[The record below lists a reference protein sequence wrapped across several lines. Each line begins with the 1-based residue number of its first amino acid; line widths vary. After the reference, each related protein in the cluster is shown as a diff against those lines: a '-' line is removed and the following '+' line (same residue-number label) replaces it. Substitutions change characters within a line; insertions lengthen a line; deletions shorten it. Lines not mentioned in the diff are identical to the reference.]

1 MNVYK
6 LEAAIGL
13 NTTEYQKGLK
23 TAGESMAALGS
34 KIKDGAA
41 AIGKATAAGMA
52 AGAASAAALAKS
64 AVSAYADYEQYIG
77 GIETLFGNSAETLIK
92 NSENAF
98 ATAGMDVNQYME
110 TSIQSAASLI
120 NSLDGDQQ
128 KAAELM
134 DISITDMAD
143 NVNKMGTSMEGVQN
157 AYRGFSRGNFQML
170 DNLALGFSGTKEGM
184 QELLDKA
191 QEISGIQ
198 YDISSYSDIVQA
210 IHVVQTEMGITGT
223 TAKEAAK
230 TISGSIGAAKAAWKN
245 LTVEIAKDNGDVS
258 EAFKLFGDS
267 VGNVFENILPRA
279 EQALDGVGDLIV
291 EAAPQ
296 ISKSIGQLVP
306 KVVPSVL
313 KTGVSIVGAVGK
325 GLVQAAP
332 ELLTATSDIMKAVFN
347 SFMGADL
354 GVFDWIKDDASRV
367 VEAVKATF
375 KNIDWGNLK
384 DSFGNLGGSFNNAFS
399 RIGDGIAWASENVIS
414 PLVEWG
420 ANDVLPK
427 VFDSLAASIDICTAA
442 IDFMK
447 PAAEWLWDNFLE
459 PLAGDAGDVIA
470 GTLDLISKGLGAV
483 ADEFSGVDWS
493 GYWEDIDNGEFFA
506 NWERGAKS
514 IGDLL
519 SDNADA
525 IDDFFNEG
533 EFGRKWNE
541 FWQHLGASVQE
552 QHETIDNA
560 LFITTHYIN
569 EFTDAWK
576 TGKKEI
582 TDAVDAIGRKYNE
595 FKNMWG
601 VGADSIKDE
610 LTDADS
616 LGGIG
621 WQLIKNK
628 LPMFGDGGRVTHP
641 TLAIVGEKEPETI
654 VPDSKRGAFGNT
666 TQNISV
672 TINGAYNIED
682 PESRR
687 SLVEEMSRELA
698 NLGINQK
705 RAVGGAGW

>member
-1 MNVYK
+1 MK
-6 LEAAIGL
+6 PI
-13 NTTEYQKGLK
+13 
-23 TAGESMAALGS
+23 
-34 KIKDGAA
+34 
-41 AIGKATAAGMA
+41 
-52 AGAASAAALAKS
+52 AKK
-64 AVSAYADYEQYIG
+64 IG
-77 GIETLFGNSAETLIK
+77 GIA
-92 NSENAF
+92 
-98 ATAGMDVNQYME
+98 V
-110 TSIQSAASLI
+110 
-120 NSLDGDQQ
+120 
-128 KAAELM
+128 KA
-134 DISITDMAD
+134 IP
-143 NVNKMGTSMEGVQN
+143 
-157 AYRGFSRGNFQML
+157 
-170 DNLALGFSGTKEGM
+170 
-184 QELLDKA
+184 
-191 QEISGIQ
+191 EIVS
-198 YDISSYSDIVQA
+198 
-210 IHVVQTEMGITGT
+210 
-223 TAKEAAK
+223 
-230 TISGSIGAAKAAWKN
+230 TI
-245 LTVEIAKDNGDVS
+245 
-258 EAFKLFGDS
+258 
-267 VGNVFENILPRA
+267 
-279 EQALDGVGDLIV
+279 
-291 EAAPQ
+291 
-296 ISKSIGQLVP
+296 
-306 KVVPSVL
+306 
-313 KTGVSIVGAVGK
+313 GK
-325 GLVQAAP
+325 GLIKAAP
-332 ELLTATSDIMKAVFN
+332 DLLTSTSSMMKMLYSAAEN
-347 SFMGADL
+347 AEL
-354 GVFDWIKDDASRV
+354 GPFDWVRDDALSVIDDVRS
-367 VEAVKATF
+367 TF

-399 RIGDGIAWASENVIS
+399 RIGDGIAWASENVVS

-483 ADEFSGVDWS
+483 ADEFSGVDWD
-493 GYWEDIDNGEFFA
+493 GYWKDIDNGEFFA

-514 IGDLL
+514 ISDLL

-582 TDAVDAIGRKYNE
+582 TDAVDAIGRKYSE
-595 FKNMWG
+595 FKDMWG

-610 LTDADS
+610 ITDADS
-616 LGGIG
+616 VGGIA
-621 WQLIKNK
+621 WQLFRNK
-628 LPMFGDGGRVTHP
+628 LPMYGDGGRVTHP

-705 RAVGGAGW
+705 RAVGGVGW

>member
-1 MNVYK
+1 
-6 LEAAIGL
+6 
-13 NTTEYQKGLK
+13 
-23 TAGESMAALGS
+23 MAALGS

-120 NSLDGDQQ
+120 KSLDGDQQ

-399 RIGDGIAWASENVIS
+399 RIGDGIAWVSENVIS

-447 PAAEWLWDNFLE
+447 PAAEWLCDNFLE
-459 PLAGDAGDVIA
+459 PLAGDTGDVIA
-470 GTLDLISKGLGAV
+470 GTFDLISKGLGAV
-483 ADEFSGVDWS
+483 ADEFSGVDW
-493 GYWEDIDNGEFFA
+493 GNYWKDINDGEFFA

-519 SDNADA
+519 SDHAND
-525 IDDFFNEG
+525 IDDFFNAG
-533 EFGRKWNE
+533 EFGRGWNE

-595 FKNMWG
+595 FKDMWG
-601 VGADSIKDE
+601 VGVDSIKDE

-628 LPMFGDGGRVTHP
+628 LPMFGDGGRVTQP

-666 TQNISV
+666 TQTFNI
-672 TINGAYNIED
+672 TINGTFDMTNPEERRKIIE
-682 PESRR
+682 EF
-687 SLVEEMSRELA
+687 SRELGD
-698 NLGINQK
+698 LSLTQK
-705 RAVGGAGW
+705 GAVGGVGW

>member
-23 TAGESMAALGS
+23 TAGESMTATGD
-34 KIKDGAA
+34 KIKLAA
-41 AIGKATAAGMA
+41 ANISKVACASFAAI
-52 AGAASAAALAKS
+52 AGAATATTAAVVKGVDAYSKYGDNIDKMSQKLNMSAQAYQEWDAVMQHSGANIESMGAAIKTLSAALETESDVFAKLGLDASALRGMSSEQLFETTITALQNVDSETERTYLASKLLGRG
-64 AVSAYADYEQYIG
+64 AVELGALLN
-77 GIETLFGNSAETLIK
+77 TSAEDT
-92 NSENAF
+92 
-98 ATAGMDVNQYME
+98 
-110 TSIQSAASLI
+110 
-120 NSLDGDQQ
+120 Q
-128 KAAELM
+128 KMRDRVHEL
-134 DISITDMAD
+134 
-143 NVNKMGTSMEGVQN
+143 GGV
-157 AYRGFSRGNFQML
+157 M
-170 DNLALGFSGTKEGM
+170 
-184 QELLDKA
+184 
-191 QEISGIQ
+191 
-198 YDISSYSDIVQA
+198 SD
-210 IHVVQTEMGITGT
+210 
-223 TAKEAAK
+223 
-230 TISGSIGAAKAAWKN
+230 
-245 LTVEIAKDNGDVS
+245 
-258 EAFKLFGDS
+258 
-267 VGNVFENILPRA
+267 
-279 EQALDGVGDLIV
+279 
-291 EAAPQ
+291 
-296 ISKSIGQLVP
+296 
-306 KVVPSVL
+306 
-313 KTGVSIVGAVGK
+313 
-325 GLVQAAP
+325 
-332 ELLTATSDIMKAVFN
+332 
-347 SFMGADL
+347 
-354 GVFDWIKDDASRV
+354 
-367 VEAVKATF
+367 EAVKAAAKYRDSLQDMKTAFSGLGRSLGAEFLPAFTKISDGLTGIFSGDEDAAELVTEGIDNALDTLGTSAARMKPIAKKIGGIAVKAIPEIVSTIGKGLIKAAPDLLTSTSSMMKMLYSAAENAELGPFDWVRDDALSVIDDVRSTF

-399 RIGDGIAWASENVIS
+399 RIGDGIAWASENVVS

-493 GYWEDIDNGEFFA
+493 GYWKDIDNGEFFA

-582 TDAVDAIGRKYNE
+582 TDAVDAIGRKYSE

-610 LTDADS
+610 ITDADS
-616 LGGIG
+616 VGGIAY
-621 WQLIKNK
+621 QIFKNK
-628 LPMFGDGGRVTHP
+628 IPFFGDGGRVTHP